1 MAAGNMTDRIDHG
14 HHRQAKGQRNAEE
27 ADPQIGKARR
37 DHRAAA
43 AAENQ
48 PEGADELGQSL
59 LHITHRTLS
68 YAGDH
73 GRPRQGQSI
82 SVAARRNRV
91 MVHSPKTHY
100 KRAEM
105 AHAAVS
111 KGFIMGFR
119 LLLLPLACLA
129 LSGCVS
135 AVTTVVTA
143 PVKAVGQV
151 ADWSTTSQEESDR
164 NRGRAMRQR
173 EARSEEHTS
182 ELQS

>member
-73 GRPRQGQSI
+73 GRARQGQSI

-91 MVHSPKTHY
+91 MVHSPKTPY

-105 AHAAVS
+105 ANAAVS
-111 KGFIMGFR
+111 KGFIMGFG
-119 LLLLPLACLA
+119 LLLLPLACPA
-129 LSGCVS
+129 S
-135 AVTTVVTA
+135 
-143 PVKAVGQV
+143 
-151 ADWSTTSQEESDR
+151 
-164 NRGRAMRQR
+164 
-173 EARSEEHTS
+173 SEERRRGKECDSTWRS
-182 ELQS
+182 RW